1 MIRKFLFLL
10 PPFILLMAV
19 PEISEM
25 GDLLNVLSG
34 GGLIS
39 GRDGIK
45 PPHSRP
51 PWVTSEFLDQAS
63 KHFLGPLHNEA
74 FQIDGIFS
82 GIVAMAEMFVKLG
95 SLQTVREV
103 ENYIITVGRVRFR

>member
-1 MIRKFLFLL
+1 
-10 PPFILLMAV
+10 
-19 PEISEM
+19 M

-34 GGLIS
+34 GGLMS
-39 GRDGIK
+39 GKDGIK
-45 PPHSRP
+45 SPHSRP

-63 KHFLGPLHNEA
+63 KHFLGPLHSEA
-74 FQIDGIFS
+74 VQIDRIFS